1 VCPVRA
7 GNGDTLFSMV
17 GWAWCSFYK
26 KLIRTSYAEHVV
38 LHPVG
43 STGHVVHS
51 GASGYETSM
60 YYFSCS
66 GGPDAVSIKAHRDM
80 LH

>member
-1 VCPVRA
+1 
-7 GNGDTLFSMV
+7 MV
-17 GWAWCSFYK
+17 GSAWCSFHK
-26 KLIRTSYAEHVV
+26 KLVMTRYTEHVV

-51 GASGYETSM
+51 GKSGYETSM

-66 GGPDAVSIKAHRDM
+66 GGPGVVSIKSASGHVTPNSTTTFV
-80 LH
+80 